1 MSVTQSPLKM
11 IHNGDMIVNFKSKK
25 EVQSINGYQD
35 MTAMSV
41 WYEQDSDKYNL
52 GMIKLWGQQAITSYP
67 MYAALMEKK
76 AMIEV
81 NGDDGTF
88 TYEYAVKDS
97 GKCATIKDYSAKYPN
112 AGLDSSIFRIALNK
126 RYATGVILTTD
137 MQFGEQIIVVDEEET
152 RQIPGGWDMAVKLTS
167 NDRSASYDPS
177 LLVSGLQ
184 YFKVSHA
191 INGEYGTNYENVDL
205 VDTPTTVEC
214 MFQLGSA
221 SGAEAYVTGKADRKS
236 FSGASS
242 TTKEY
247 LDTLSQEVNDRGDFA
262 VMTEFSNLGA
272 KGEPKS
278 LRNLRIGATMQLLV
292 HREHQKSVSTGLLF
306 QKAGTVSGT
315 NGITR
320 LTEGFWHQMRRGK
333 LIQYGR
339 PMGITR
345 AHVKELVEYV
355 FRGNPLPS
363 IEREVELACGQYAI
377 ENMRDIFSKEI
388 DAQLNQIGRFVGA
401 ESLGGIA
408 QKVVTGSSLTE
419 LKLAPLRFTEV
430 FIEGIGNL
438 KIKEDV
444 SLNHYPG
451 ADRFSKGF
459 HSNGLAHT
467 AYSIVVWDCS
477 DQQYSNNKK
486 LPQGAKM
493 VEGGDTSSNMFIVKP
508 ENGMTYWGS
517 ENGRYHDSMSSA
529 IVSSNKFQ
537 MQSYWIYSIC
547 GAWLKDASKYAIIEL
562 DPKVR
567 NGFN

>member
-41 WYEQDSDKYNL
+41 WYEQDPDKYNL

-97 GKCATIKDYSAKYPN
+97 GKCMTIKDYSTKYPN
-112 AGLDSSIFRIALNK
+112 AGVDSSIFRIALNK
-126 RYATGVILTTD
+126 RYAPGVILSTD
-137 MQFGEQIIVVDEEET
+137 LMFAEQIIVVDEEEI
-152 RQIPGGWDMAVKLTS
+152 RQIPGGWDMPVKLTS

-191 INGEYGTNYENVDL
+191 MFGEYATNYENVDL
-205 VDTPTTVEC
+205 VDTPTTVKC

-221 SGAEAYVTGKADRKS
+221 SGAEAFVTGKSDRKS

-262 VMTEFSNLGA
+262 VMSDLANLDSKGA
-272 KGEPKS
+272 PKS
-278 LRNLRIGATMQLLV
+278 LRNLRIGTTMQLLV

-315 NGITR
+315 NGITKI
-320 LTEGFWHQMRRGK
+320 TEGFWHQIRRGK

-345 AHVKELVEYV
+345 AHIKELVEYV
-355 FRGNPLPS
+355 FRGNPLPA
-363 IEREVELACGQYAI
+363 IEREVELACGQYAL
-377 ENMRDIFSKEI
+377 ENMREIFSKEI
-388 DAQLNQIGRFVGA
+388 DAQMKQVAPFIGSQSIGKLS
-401 ESLGGIA
+401 EKL
-408 QKVVTGSSLTE
+408 VTGDSLTE
-419 LKLAPLRFTEV
+419 LAMSPMRFTKV
-430 FIEGIGNL
+430 HIEGIGQL
-438 KIKEDV
+438 RIKEDV

-477 DQQYSNNKK
+477 DQKFSNNKK
-486 LPQGAKM
+486 LPEGTKL
-493 VEGGDTSSNMFIVKP
+493 VDGGDSSSNMFIVKP

-547 GAWLKDASKYAIIEL
+547 SGWVKDASKYAIIEL